1 MKKKVLALV
10 LAIVMLFSSTTLSA
24 SALDFNSAS
33 EPASKFLGKA
43 LGTVFT
49 GLVTV
54 LNAFMGE
61 NDKFVEADEYYYD
74 NFYEGTGEFISEA
87 KPGATWSL
95 GQAEASLVPEDWQD
109 EKYDLYLGGFIS
121 EQNFFT
127 NDVREILDDMKVRVI
142 AMDDGSGRGTSVFA
156 TIDSIGIAN
165 GDARII
171 RAMLSD
177 FAKKNNISSINI
189 FSTHTHSGI
198 DTQGL
203 WTEIFRKWPKNI
215 FSAFT
220 RIGETEQGTD
230 PEYMDFLYNTVSAAI
245 KTAVDDMEAG
255 MMTYAQK
262 DIGAEYFNNKN
273 RPSADGLDTSLRRL
287 AFYPANKSSRPTII
301 LNMSSHPDV
310 VGLATDSDPVKGH
323 GVSGDYIYYIGQALN
338 GAGYDFMF
346 FNGAIA
352 GIYIGRVDVEDPRR
366 VDTADNYGTE
376 IGKMVLGMTKTEEE
390 IKADKYL
397 MSLNFTEEQTAGH
410 NYTPWYEGWVP
421 AKEETV
427 EPILN
432 LKLKTVEIPVTNPV
446 IKAAGKLGVVNYTIK
461 CSGKLLRNYEL
472 TTEIGYMEIGN
483 NMQIAFVPG
492 EFCADLWNGG
502 TSLTA
507 EGSMSGEAFTGKT
520 ITEIF
525 GEDTVVFGL
534 ANDAIGYIVPD
545 NDYCMCLAFGHY
557 HETLSLGK
565 KTASTIMSAFEEL
578 AAELK

>member
-1 MKKKVLALV
+1 MKKKAIALILAV
-10 LAIVMLFSSTTLSA
+10 VMLFSSTTISA
-24 SALDFNSAS
+24 SALDFESAS
-33 EPASKFLGKA
+33 EPVSKVLAKA
-43 LGTVFT
+43 LGGIFT
-49 GLVTV
+49 GFVTV
-54 LNAFMGE
+54 LNTFMGE
-61 NDKFVEADEYYYD
+61 NDKFVDADEYYYD
-74 NFYEGTGEFISEA
+74 NFYSGTDEFISQA
-87 KPGATWSL
+87 KPGASWSL

-121 EQNFFT
+121 EQNLFT

-165 GDARII
+165 GDARAI
-171 RAMLSD
+171 RALLSD
-177 FAKKNNISSINI
+177 FAKENNINSINI

-230 PEYMDFLYNTVSAAI
+230 PEYMEFLYNTVTAAI
-245 KTAVDDMEAG
+245 KTAVGNMETG
-255 MMTYAQK
+255 MMTYAEK

-273 RPSADGLDTSLRRL
+273 RPSADGLDTELRRL
-287 AFYPANKSSRPTII
+287 TFYPSNKSSRPTII

-310 VGLATDSDPVKGH
+310 VGLATADDPVKGH

-352 GIYIGRVDVEDPRR
+352 GIYIGSVDANAPRR

-376 IGKMVLGMTKTEEE
+376 IGKMVLGLSMTEEE
-390 IKADKYL
+390 IKADEYL
-397 MSLNFTEEQTAGH
+397 MSLNFTEEQIEGR

-421 AKEETV
+421 ATEETV

-432 LKLKTVEIPVTNPV
+432 LKLKTVEVNVTNPV

-461 CSGKLLRNYEL
+461 SSGILRRNYVV
-472 TTEIGYMEIGN
+472 TTEIGYMEIGKSL
-483 NMQIAFVPG
+483 QVAFVPG
-492 EFCADLWNGG
+492 EFCADLWDGG

-507 EGSMSGEAFTGKT
+507 EGSISGEAFTGKT

-534 ANDAIGYIVPD
+534 ANDAVGYIIPD

-557 HETLSLGK
+557 HETLSLGEN
-565 KTASTIMSAFEEL
+565 TASTLMSAYEEL
-578 AAELK
+578 AAEIK